1 MEAITK
7 YITNLAQQLG
17 ADDPAVVLVLA
28 ILAFVFLS
36 LIIFA
41 LRTTIQ
47 RNQESD
53 RTAAILTR
61 VEQLERN
68 LSEFRADMLKSVQ
81 HFRGLTDDVKDEIER
96 ARKRAVAGR
105 GGNDGGSGGS
115 GAGGGGSAGGGST
128 SSGQGGG
135 GLGASGIEI
144 QSSAANLNAGMQKTR
159 TSLLSR
165 FKALFSSK
173 GSIKLEALGDLEELL
188 ISSDVGVRCAT
199 AIVEQVKAVAQTADG
214 VGENRLQEL
223 VRDEVRRSLVSVPAD
238 HPIYSATGSPLIVL
252 VVGVNGVGKTTTTA
266 KLAARWK
273 SAGKRVV
280 LVAADTFRAAAVQQ
294 LLEWGRRLEVPV
306 ISGAEGAKPSTVVFD
321 GMVAAKE
328 QGADVIVIDTAGR
341 LHTKSN
347 LMQELEGIRN
357 AIGKHFPKGP
367 DQTILVL
374 DGISGQNAL
383 AQAREFNSAVALT
396 GVVVTKLDGTPK
408 GGIVVAISRE
418 LNLPV
423 LYVGVGERA
432 EDLIPFSVDHF
443 VESLF
448 TDSGSRAGVSSMMS
462 IANGE
467 TGSRSPAFSGA
478 FLH

>member
-1 MEAITK
+1 MEEITK
-7 YITNLAQQLG
+7 YITTLAQQLG

-36 LIIFA
+36 LIVFA

-53 RTAAILTR
+53 RTAAILAR

-81 HFRGLTDDVKDEIER
+81 HFRGLTDDVKDEIVR
-96 ARKRAVAGR
+96 ARKRAEDGR
-105 GGNDGGSGGS
+105 GGNEGGS
-115 GAGGGGSAGGGST
+115 GAGGSGSSGPASGGST
-128 SSGQGGG
+128 PSGQGGG
-135 GLGASGIEI
+135 GRGASGVEI
-144 QSSAANLNAGMQKTR
+144 QSSAANINLGMQKTR
-159 TSLLSR
+159 TTLLSR

-173 GSIKLEALGDLEELL
+173 ASIKLEALGDLEELL

-199 AIVEQVKAVAQTADG
+199 AIVEQVRAIAQTSEG

-223 VRDEVRRSLVSVPAD
+223 VREEVRRSLVSVPTD
-238 HPIYSATGSPLIVL
+238 HPIYSAAGSPLIVL

-273 SAGKRVV
+273 NAGKRVV

-294 LLEWGRRLEVPV
+294 LLEWGKRLDVLV
-306 ISGAEGAKPSTVVFD
+306 VSGAEGAKPSTVVFD

-328 QGADVIVIDTAGR
+328 KGADVIVIDTAGR

-357 AIGKHFPKGP
+357 AIGKHYPKGP

-374 DGISGQNAL
+374 DGVSGQNAL

-432 EDLIPFSVDHF
+432 EDLLPFSVDHF

-448 TDSGSRAGVSSMMS
+448 SDSGSSAGVSSMMRV
-462 IANGE
+462 A
-467 TGSRSPAFSGA
+467 GSEVAERSPALSGA
-478 FLH
+478 LLH